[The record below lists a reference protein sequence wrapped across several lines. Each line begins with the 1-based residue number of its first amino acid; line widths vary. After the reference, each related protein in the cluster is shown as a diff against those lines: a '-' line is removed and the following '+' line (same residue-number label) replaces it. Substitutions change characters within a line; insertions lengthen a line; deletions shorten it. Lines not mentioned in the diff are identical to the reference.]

1 MLPYQACAKCSGI
14 RVFLQ
19 LTKHDDASLL
29 GSLSAECSSS
39 RNAVPLLHR
48 FMSHYGLTRAQA
60 AVAAGQA
67 AGGGK
72 SPAQN
77 SSTPDI
83 VASKGK
89 DKAMRVSS
97 GGGGGPGGAGALPVP
112 LPAFGR
118 DAREQL
124 FVLDPEVSYLNHG
137 SYGAAF
143 R

>member
-1 MLPYQACAKCSGI
+1 M
-14 RVFLQ
+14 
-19 LTKHDDASLL
+19 
-29 GSLSAECSSS
+29 
-39 RNAVPLLHR
+39 PLLTSLAPALHR
-48 FMSHYGLTRAQA
+48 GWKRAQA

-72 SPAQN
+72 GPAQ
-77 SSTPDI
+77 SSATTGTLK
-83 VASKGK
+83 AK
-89 DKAMRVSS
+89 DKAARVSS
-97 GGGGGPGGAGALPVP
+97 GGGGGGALPVP

-118 DAREQL
+118 DARQQL